1 MSIWNNIKRT
11 SAAIG
16 IAANVAGT
24 GGAAV
29 LKNTDTNL
37 TKQYASYT
45 KQVRLPQTGRDISRA
60 LDESTRAKGAA
71 SRHTHLTTK
80 DLKKM
85 K

>member
-29 LKNTDTNL
+29 VKNTDSNL

-45 KQVRLPQTGRDISRA
+45 KQVRLPQTGRDIART
-60 LDESTRAKGAA
+60 LDEATRAKGAA
-71 SRHTHLTTK
+71 CHHTHLTAK
-80 DLKKM
+80 DLKKL

>member
-29 LKNTDTNL
+29 VKNTDTNL
-37 TKQYASYT
+37 TKQYAGYA
-45 KQVRLPQTGRDISRA
+45 KQVRLPQTGRDISRS
-60 LDESTRAKGAA
+60 LDEATRAKGAA
-71 SRHTHLTTK
+71 DRQTHLTAK
-80 DLKKM
+80 DLKKL